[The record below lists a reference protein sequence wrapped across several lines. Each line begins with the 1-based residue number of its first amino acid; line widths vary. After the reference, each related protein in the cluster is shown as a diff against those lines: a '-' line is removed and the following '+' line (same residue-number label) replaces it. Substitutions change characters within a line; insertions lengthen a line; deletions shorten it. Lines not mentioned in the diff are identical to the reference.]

1 MRGTLF
7 AGFIASGA
15 LVATVAVA
23 ATPKQVIE
31 ARQSNYKTIG
41 KATKAIFDELR
52 KPAPDMAVFRAN
64 GPTLV
69 QLSSQLPRWF
79 PKGSG
84 PEAGVK
90 TGAKADIWTKPAEFR
105 TAAVNFNNAAR
116 AFNAA
121 AIKGDGAAVGAAART
136 LGGTC
141 KSCHDSFR
149 TKDD

>member
-1 MRGTLF
+1 MRKTLF
-7 AGFIASGA
+7 AGIVATGA
-15 LVATVAVA
+15 LAATVAVA

-31 ARQSNYKTIG
+31 ARQGNFKKIG
-41 KATKAIFDELR
+41 KSTKAIFDELR
-52 KPAPDMAVFRAN
+52 KPAPDMAVFHAN
-64 GPTLV
+64 GPVFV

-79 PKGSG
+79 PKGTG

-90 TGAKADIWTKPAEFR
+90 TGAKPDIWAKPAEFR

-121 AIKGDGAAVGAAART
+121 AIKGDGAAVGAAARA

-141 KSCHDSFR
+141 KGCHDNFR
-149 TKDD
+149 TEDK

>member
-1 MRGTLF
+1 MRGHFF
-7 AGFIASGA
+7 AGVVVTGM
-15 LVATVAVA
+15 LATVAVA

-31 ARQSNYKTIG
+31 ARQGKYKTIG
-41 KATKAIFDELR
+41 KSTKAIFDELR

-69 QLSSQLPRWF
+69 KLSSELPRWF
-79 PKGSG
+79 PKGTG

-90 TGAKADIWTKPAEFR
+90 TAAKADIWAKPAEFR
-105 TAAVNFNNAAR
+105 TAAVNFNAAAR

-141 KSCHDSFR
+141 KACHDNFK

>member
-1 MRGTLF
+1 MRGGFF
-7 AGFIASGA
+7 AGVIVTGA
-15 LVATVAVA
+15 LAATVAVA
-23 ATPKQVIE
+23 ATPKQLIE
-31 ARQSNYKTIG
+31 TRQGHYKAIG

-52 KPAPDMAVFRAN
+52 KPAPDMAVFRAS

-79 PKGSG
+79 PKGTG

-90 TGAKADIWTKPAEFR
+90 TAAKAEIWTKPAEFH
-105 TAAVNFNNAAR
+105 TAAVNFNAAAR

-141 KSCHDSFR
+141 KACHDNFK